1 MESNIPIPAVLCISV
16 IFGLLL
22 SVAVYFS
29 TESVFRAILAYAS
42 AGALSYVMFAIFFS
56 ATEAENEK
64 NSLYK

>member
-16 IFGLLL
+16 LFSLLL

-29 TESVFRAILAYAS
+29 TESVLRAILAYAS
-42 AGALSYVMFAIFFS
+42 AGALSYLMITLFFS